1 MKTIAL
7 HWFRQDLRMRDN
19 PALTNASKYENT
31 LPVYI
36 LDTHNSKEYI
46 HGNNS
51 KYWLHHSL
59 TSLKNSLDGN
69 LSIYSGNPLE
79 IFRDIL
85 ARFTVKLVCWNR
97 CYEPWQI
104 QRDKE
109 IKHYL
114 KEQGINVQTEN
125 GYLLWEPWKVRKTDG
140 TTYKVFTPFYSK
152 GCLKASPPRKPLC
165 FSRAKKFVYDNNK
178 SIEVHSLNLLSSKE
192 DDFKITSN
200 WKIGE
205 KFAYESFKKFVCHGI
220 EFYKKNR
227 NFPSLPYVSRMSPH
241 LHFGEI
247 SPNQLWYMIKNDN
260 DNENI
265 NHFCR
270 ELGWREF
277 SYNQLYHNPTLPK
290 KNLRSKF
297 DRFPWKKNEL
307 FLEAWCKGKTGIPM
321 VDAGMRELLSTG
333 YMHNR
338 LRMVVGSFLVKNLE
352 IHWTYGERWFWNKLV
367 DADLANNS
375 SGWQWI
381 SGSGID
387 SAPYFRI
394 FNPVLQGKRFDP
406 EGSYIRKYVPEINK
420 LSLEYIFQPWKASK
434 TVLKNSGIILGE
446 TYPFPIV
453 DLDKSRE
460 QALKNFQSLADDL

>member
-1 MKTIAL
+1 
-7 HWFRQDLRMRDN
+7 
-19 PALTNASKYENT
+19 
-31 LPVYI
+31 
-36 LDTHNSKEYI
+36 
-46 HGNNS
+46 
-51 KYWLHHSL
+51 
-59 TSLKNSLDGN
+59 
-69 LSIYSGNPLE
+69 
-79 IFRDIL
+79 
-85 ARFTVKLVCWNR
+85 
-97 CYEPWQI
+97 
-104 QRDKE
+104 
-109 IKHYL
+109 
-114 KEQGINVQTEN
+114 
-125 GYLLWEPWKVRKTDG
+125 
-140 TTYKVFTPFYSK
+140 
-152 GCLKASPPRKPLC
+152 
-165 FSRAKKFVYDNNK
+165 
-178 SIEVHSLNLLSSKE
+178 
-192 DDFKITSN
+192 
-200 WKIGE
+200 
-205 KFAYESFKKFVCHGI
+205 
-220 EFYKKNR
+220 
-227 NFPSLPYVSRMSPH
+227 
-241 LHFGEI
+241 
-247 SPNQLWYMIKNDN
+247 
-260 DNENI
+260 
-265 NHFCR
+265 
-270 ELGWREF
+270 
-277 SYNQLYHNPTLPK
+277 
-290 KNLRSKF
+290 
-297 DRFPWKKNEL
+297 
-307 FLEAWCKGKTGIPM
+307 M